1 MGRRAAACFCAILTG
16 VTLMHAGAQER
27 WLADKADAWYRDI
40 PWLVGC
46 NFTPSNA
53 INQLEMWQAET
64 FDAPTI
70 DRELG
75 WMARTGMNA
84 ARVYLH
90 LFPWERDSAAFT
102 ARIERFLSLADRH
115 NIRVM
120 FVLLDDCWNTT
131 PKAGKQ
137 PKPVPG
143 VHNSGWVQCP
153 GKAIVDD
160 RTQWPRVRSY
170 VTGLLR
176 TFSRDPRV
184 LCWDLYNEPG
194 NTAGGERSFPL
205 LKETFRWARE
215 ASPSQPVT
223 AGIYEG
229 MADEFVKF
237 LETASD
243 ITTFHNYS
251 DTTALVRDIRRFKAL
266 GRPVLCTEWMART
279 NGSRIPTHLPIFKR
293 ENVGCFIW
301 GAVEGKTQT
310 IFPWESKPGTPRPAV
325 WFHDLLRR
333 DGKPFDPAE
342 TDLIRELTGTRP

>member
-1 MGRRAAACFCAILTG
+1 MQSAWRHDVGRRAAACFCAILTG

-27 WLADKADAWYRDI
+27 WAAEKADAWYRDI

-64 FDAPTI
+64 FDPPTI

-90 LFPWERDSAAFT
+90 LFPWERDSAGFT
-102 ARIERFLSLADRH
+102 ARIERFLSLAERH
-115 NIRVM
+115 KIRVM

-170 VTGLLR
+170 VSGLLR
-176 TFSRDPRV
+176 KFSRDPRV

-194 NTAGGERSFPL
+194 NTAEGERSFPL
-205 LKETFRWARE
+205 LKETFRWAGRS
-215 ASPSQPVT
+215 A
-223 AGIYEG
+223 
-229 MADEFVKF
+229 
-237 LETASD
+237 
-243 ITTFHNYS
+243 
-251 DTTALVRDIRRFKAL
+251 RFRL
-266 GRPVLCTEWMART
+266 TE
-279 NGSRIPTHLPIFKR
+279 KR
-293 ENVGCFIW
+293 
-301 GAVEGKTQT
+301 
-310 IFPWESKPGTPRPAV
+310 S
-325 WFHDLLRR
+325 
-333 DGKPFDPAE
+333 
-342 TDLIRELTGTRP
+342 